1 MRFTGSMKA
10 TIEIPDDLYRQV
22 KAKSALEG
30 RAVREVTEA
39 LFRRYVDPKQRE
51 VPEVSGQTGTENESE
66 LFDGQPPPSWFGVFK
81 KYADRVA
88 DHDMDSIRRSIAA
101 GIVKERDL

>member
-1 MRFTGSMKA
+1 MKA

-39 LFRRYVDPKQRE
+39 LFRRYVDPRE
-51 VPEVSGQTGTENESE
+51 APEDSGQKGNESE
-66 LFDGQPPPSWFGVFK
+66 LFDGQPPPPWFGVFK
-81 KYADRVA
+81 KYADRMA

>member
-1 MRFTGSMKA
+1 MKA

-39 LFRRYVDPKQRE
+39 LFRRYVDPSEMEAPKA
-51 VPEVSGQTGTENESE
+51 SGQEGPEKEAQ
-66 LFDGQPPPSWFGVFK
+66 LFDGEPPPAWFGVFK

-88 DHDMDSIRRSIAA
+88 DHDMESIRRSIAA
-101 GIVKERDL
+101 GIVKERNL

>member
-1 MRFTGSMKA
+1 MKA

-39 LFRRYVDPKQRE
+39 LFRRYVDPRGA
-51 VPEVSGQTGTENESE
+51 PEVSGPKGTESESD

>member
-1 MRFTGSMKA
+1 MKA

-39 LFRRYVDPKQRE
+39 LFRRYVDPRE
-51 VPEVSGQTGTENESE
+51 APEVSAKGTEKSESE
-66 LFDGQPPPSWFGVFK
+66 LFDGQPSPPWFGVFK
-81 KYADRVA
+81 EYADRVA
-88 DHDMDSIRRSIAA
+88 DHDMASIRQSIAA
-101 GIVKERDL
+101 GIVEERGL

>member
-1 MRFTGSMKA
+1 MKA

-39 LFRRYVDPKQRE
+39 LFRRYVNPRE
-51 VPEVSGQTGTENESE
+51 TEAFQAASGQKAPEKAAE
-66 LFDGQPPPSWFGVFK
+66 LFDGEAPPAWFGMFK

-88 DHDMDSIRRSIAA
+88 DHDMESIRRSIAA
-101 GIVKERDL
+101 GIVKERNP

>member
-1 MRFTGSMKA
+1 MKT

-39 LFRRYVDPKQRE
+39 LFRRYVDPRE
-51 VPEVSGQTGTENESE
+51 RDALEPSGNSVERGADPFGGE
-66 LFDGQPPPSWFGVFK
+66 PPPSWFGIFK
-81 KYADRVA
+81 RYADRVA
-88 DHDMDSIRRSIAA
+88 NHDMESVRRSIGA

>member
-1 MRFTGSMKA
+1 MKA

-39 LFRRYVDPKQRE
+39 LFRRYVDPRE
-51 VPEVSGQTGTENESE
+51 MEALEPSGQTLPEKDTERLGGE
-66 LFDGQPPPSWFGVFK
+66 PPPAWFGMFK
-81 KYADRVA
+81 KYAGRVA
-88 DHDMDSIRRSIAA
+88 DHDMESIRRSIAA
-101 GIVKERDL
+101 GIVKERNL

>member
-1 MRFTGSMKA
+1 MNA

-22 KAKSALEG
+22 KAKSVLEG

-39 LFRRYVDPKQRE
+39 LFRRYVDLRE
-51 VPEVSGQTGTENESE
+51 MEAPELSGQTVPEKDMERFGGEPT
-66 LFDGQPPPSWFGVFK
+66 PAWFGMFK

-88 DHDMDSIRRSIAA
+88 DHDIESIRRSIAA
-101 GIVKERDL
+101 GIVKERNL

>member
-1 MRFTGSMKA
+1 MKA

-39 LFRRYVDPKQRE
+39 LFRVYVDPRVTDAPGASVKKE
-51 VPEVSGQTGTENESE
+51 AEKEAD
-66 LFDGQPPPSWFGVFK
+66 LFDGEPPPAWFGMFK

-88 DHDMDSIRRSIAA
+88 DHDMESIRRSIAA
-101 GIVKERDL
+101 GIVKERNL